1 MQIIDKVNRTLYILL
16 LLLLFSCNQKT
27 QEDKILETSSEIL
40 AVIKD
45 NSESMFASLI
55 AVDLDAMGKNE
66 ELLHDD
72 FGKLHRFYNKYVGDK
87 QIKPIIIDTL
97 NELGQKRV
105 MLVFH
110 KGAPDSEPPY
120 DIRLDLYFG
129 PPNLFSLDKISGYK
143 IVEKLDALYSK

>member
-1 MQIIDKVNRTLYILL
+1 MQIIDKLNQALYIL

-27 QEDKILETSSEIL
+27 QDEKILETTSEVLTI
-40 AVIKD
+40 IKD
-45 NSESMFASLI
+45 NSETKFTSLI
-55 AVDLDAMGKNE
+55 AIDLDAMGKDE
-66 ELLHDD
+66 ELIHYD
-72 FGKLHRFYNKYVGDK
+72 FNKLHGFYNKYVGDK
-87 QIKPIIIDTL
+87 QIKPVIIDTL

-110 KGAPDSEPPY
+110 KGTPDSEPPY

-143 IVEKLDALYSK
+143 IVEKLDALHGE